1 MTRGWRLGSAAGEG
15 GRGDL
20 QRAEIGAGRAAS
32 RRSAVEQWPDDQAG
46 EQQPEQEL
54 AVTRVGVRMAGGW
67 HEGRVVKGGGL
78 SAGRG
83 GMAGNAGLAG
93 GWGEG

>member
-1 MTRGWRLGSAAGEG
+1 MTRGWRLGSAAGER
-15 GRGDL
+15 GRGNL

-32 RRSAVEQWPDDQAG
+32 RGGAVEQGPDDQAG
-46 EQQPEQEL
+46 EQQPEQES
-54 AVTRVGVRMAGGW
+54 AVTRVGVRMAGVW
-67 HEGRVVKGGGL
+67 HEGRVVKDGCL

-93 GWGEG
+93 EWGGG